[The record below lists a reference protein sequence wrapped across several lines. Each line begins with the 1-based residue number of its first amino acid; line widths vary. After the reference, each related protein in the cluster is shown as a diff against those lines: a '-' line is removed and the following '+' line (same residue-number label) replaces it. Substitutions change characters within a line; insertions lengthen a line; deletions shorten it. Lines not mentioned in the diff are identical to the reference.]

1 MKSLLPLA
9 TVLVLHI
16 LFVLTNAYS
25 VTHLDSLMHFCGG
38 IALGLMISSLLTWAV
53 RRAWFPWPGQLIEA
67 VLIVALV
74 ASGAVCW
81 EFYEWL
87 SDRYLGTLLQLTLDD
102 TIKDLALGLSGGV
115 VSAAANYCSCTRR
128 ETKAEHAR
136 NPLIS
141 EGRIY

>member
-1 MKSLLPLA
+1 MKSPLPLA

-16 LFVLTNAYS
+16 LFVQTDAYS

-38 IALGLMISSLLTWAV
+38 IALGLLISSLLTWAV
-53 RRAWFPWPGQLIEA
+53 RRGWFPWPGRLIES

-87 SDRYLGTLLQLTLDD
+87 SDRYLSTLLQLTLDD
-102 TIKDLALGLSGGV
+102 TIKDLALGFTGGC
-115 VSAAANYCSCTRR
+115 VSAAASYRACARTGTKTDHTR
-128 ETKAEHAR
+128 A
-136 NPLIS
+136 PLGS
-141 EGRIY
+141 EG